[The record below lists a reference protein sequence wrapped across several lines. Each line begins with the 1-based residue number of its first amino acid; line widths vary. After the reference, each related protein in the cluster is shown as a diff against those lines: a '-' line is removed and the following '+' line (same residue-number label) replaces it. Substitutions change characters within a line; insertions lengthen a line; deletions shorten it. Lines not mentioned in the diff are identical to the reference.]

1 MTYRGERSRF
11 LATEEG
17 RVFEVSKVRLSADG
31 HVRDVLWGEV
41 DTASGQLVGPRMEV
55 SAADV
60 LDAIH
65 DGAQVVALFERPKP
79 HLRKRGFIIVLHED
93 SQERLS
99 FEGSP
104 RPGRELV
111 DMSRLEPAHAETA
124 ESVVA
129 ASSAPPAKRKPVHA
143 VSQVELDADGR
154 VTRVFWG
161 QVDPVKNDWAK
172 PEVVSPVGKVV
183 DALNAGHQVFALFP
197 TIHGHLPDR
206 QFMVANYDGG
216 LRTIVLDGPATH
228 EREIHHMDRLAATG

>member
-1 MTYRGERSRF
+1 MTYRGERSGF
-11 LATEEG
+11 LATEQG
-17 RVFEVSKVRLSADG
+17 RVFEVSKVRLSSDG

-41 DTASGQLVGPRMEV
+41 DTASGQYVGPRMEV

-60 LDAIH
+60 VDAIH
-65 DGAQVVALFERPKP
+65 DGAQVVALFEKP
-79 HLRKRGFIIVLHED
+79 EPHMRKRGFVIVLRENG
-93 SQERLS
+93 QERLS
-99 FEGSP
+99 FEGAP
-104 RPGRELV
+104 VPGRELM
-111 DMSRLEPAHAETA
+111 DMSRLDPAHSKPA

-129 ASSAPPAKRKPVHA
+129 ARSAPTGKRKSVHA

-154 VTRVFWG
+154 ITRVFWG

-172 PEVVSPVGKVV
+172 PEVVAPVGKVV

-197 TIHGHLPDR
+197 SIHGHLPDR

-228 EREIHHMDRLAATG
+228 EREVHHMDRLAATG

>member
-11 LATEEG
+11 LATEQG

-41 DTASGQLVGPRMEV
+41 DTASGQYVGPRMEV

-60 LDAIH
+60 VDAIH
-65 DGAQVVALFERPKP
+65 DGAQVVALFEMPEP
-79 HLRKRGFIIVLHED
+79 HLRKRGFVIVLHENG
-93 SQERLS
+93 QERLS
-99 FEGSP
+99 FEGAP
-104 RPGRELV
+104 VPGRELK
-111 DMSRLEPAHAETA
+111 DMSRLETSKAKLVEHVAPA
-124 ESVVA
+124 SA
-129 ASSAPPAKRKPVHA
+129 APVGRRKPVHA

-154 VTRVFWG
+154 ITRVFWG
-161 QVDPVKNDWAK
+161 QVDPAKNDWAK
-172 PEVVSPVGKVV
+172 PEVVAPVGKVV

-197 TIHGHLPDR
+197 SIHGHLPDR

-228 EREIHHMDRLAATG
+228 EREVHHMDRLAATG